1 MQYTDSI
8 SFTLSTG
15 GDGTKCL
22 RLLVRHFRPLFK
34 QLPKPSVMEQHPH
47 RHRIVPP
54 RNFICSP
61 VGSGTASFTFLQHFL
76 RHFVVLRMLFE
87 QDGFK
92 RSNSAHSFLRTLFH
106 NIMCTSYS
114 WQQILPRAYN
124 VDNARPDK
132 SVSSPTPAICVST
145 SNASVS
151 ITNNQDWLQFF
162 PSLHTNWLD
171 FRFKIVVKVGH
182 RTVVD

>member
-8 SFTLSTG
+8 FFTLSTG
-15 GDGTKCL
+15 GDGTKCF

-34 QLPKPSVMEQHPH
+34 QLPKPSAMEQHPH

-61 VGSGTASFTFLQHFL
+61 EGSVTTSFTFLQHFL

-87 QDGFK
+87 HGGFIE
-92 RSNSAHSFLRTLFH
+92 ST
-106 NIMCTSYS
+106 
-114 WQQILPRAYN
+114 QPRAFCYVRCIYYSVGNVALVVSMNTSLCNN
-124 VDNARPDK
+124 VDIQRV
-132 SVSSPTPAICVST
+132 SYVFVSSPTPAICVTT

-151 ITNNQDWLQFF
+151 SPNNQDWLQFF
-162 PSLHTNWLD
+162 PSNHSNC
-171 FRFKIVVKVGH
+171 
-182 RTVVD
+182 

>member
-8 SFTLSTG
+8 FFTLSTG

-22 RLLVRHFRPLFK
+22 RLLVRHFRPLFR
-34 QLPKPSVMEQHPH
+34 QLPKPSVIEQQPH

-61 VGSGTASFTFLQHFL
+61 AGSGTASFTFLQHFL

-87 QDGFK
+87 QVGFIAT
-92 RSNSAHSFLRTLFH
+92 NSAHSFFYTLFH
-106 NIMCTSYS
+106 NIMCTSFF
-114 WQQILPRAYN
+114 WQLISPRAYN
-124 VDNARPDK
+124 VDSAIPGK
-132 SVSSPTPAICVST
+132 PASSPTPAICVST

-151 ITNNQDWLQFF
+151 SPNNQDWLQFF
-162 PSLHTNWLD
+162 PSNHTKW
-171 FRFKIVVKVGH
+171 
-182 RTVVD
+182 